1 MSRLVAALSML
12 AAAGAFAAEP
22 ETPAPAKPKTYAL
35 VAAVGAQF
43 TAVHEVTH
51 VGSHLSPFR
60 HDVLEAP
67 DNVLNKLVLH
77 SLDDAIAKI
86 EPASKRIY
94 LAVATPRPRSATFSM
109 EAAAFEAVVAQLRGM
124 PDRAQWDRV
133 VVATP
138 AYRGAGTARDALP
151 DRLQGIGIVTQGLCQ
166 GEWAYCDTST
176 RPSTAGLAAVT
187 PEGESITVSRFVAPF
202 MSIRV
207 SILDPKTLEVL
218 DVQEVFEH
226 QKLYDP
232 KSDSMDMNQNVS
244 KRVLATR
251 IVELVEHATREAVM
265 ASELRGNVE
274 VHERGIA
281 KDAPK

>member
-12 AAAGAFAAEP
+12 AAAGALAAEP
-22 ETPAPAKPKTYAL
+22 ETPAPAKTKI
-35 VAAVGAQF
+35 GAQF

-138 AYRGAGTARDALP
+138 AYRGAGTAREALP

-176 RPSTAGLAAVT
+176 RPATAGLAAMT
-187 PEGESITVSRFVAPF
+187 PEGEPITVSRFVAPF
-202 MSIRV
+202 MSIKV

-244 KRVLATR
+244 KRLLATR

-274 VHERGIA
+274 VREHGVA
-281 KDAPK
+281 KEAPK